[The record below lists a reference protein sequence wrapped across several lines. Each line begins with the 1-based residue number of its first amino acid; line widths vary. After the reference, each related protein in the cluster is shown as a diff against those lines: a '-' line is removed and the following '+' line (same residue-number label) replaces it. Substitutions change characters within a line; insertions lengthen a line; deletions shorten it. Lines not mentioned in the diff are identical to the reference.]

1 MRHTIYIIIMCL
13 AVTLPAHAYQ
23 CGDWNSTPAA
33 YNTFSNHQIAVGSY
47 TDTPSDVY
55 YQGRIAT
62 NNAFTIS
69 STEAQ
74 QMYVLADDYASTGEV
89 MVNGPRKAKGRP
101 GSWDNPQTPI
111 GDVPM
116 LLVALFAGVVVMI
129 QRKRQQD

>member
-1 MRHTIYIIIMCL
+1 M

-23 CGDWNSTPAA
+23 CGDWNSTPDA

-55 YQGRIAT
+55 YQGRIST
-62 NNAFTIS
+62 NNMFTIS
-69 STEAQ
+69 TTEAQ
-74 QMYVLADDYASTGEV
+74 QMYVLADDYVRTGEV
-89 MVNGPRKAKGRP
+89 TVNGPRKSRP

>member
-1 MRHTIYIIIMCL
+1 M

-23 CGDWNSTPAA
+23 CGDWNSTPDA

-55 YQGRIAT
+55 YQGRIST
-62 NNAFTIS
+62 NNMFTIS
-69 STEAQ
+69 TTEAQ
-74 QMYVLADDYASTGEV
+74 QMYVLADDYIRTGEV
-89 MVNGPRKAKGRP
+89 TVNGPRKSRP

-116 LLVALFAGVVVMI
+116 LLVAVFAGAVVMI